1 MNSESVARTGCK
13 LLSIGPMPTRSST
26 VRRRPALAEVLGQAS
41 TDKRIDIL
49 RRLGK
54 CGSISE
60 AARQAGVSYK
70 AAWQALETLSNLAG
84 TPLLAKAVGGSGG
97 GGAQLTAAGEAVLQ
111 AAARLETARA
121 QVLATLANPARG
133 AVPGG
138 PGLAA
143 MALRTS
149 MRNQFPCTVQA
160 LRQTAG
166 QVRVALAL
174 PGGQL
179 LQARI
184 TRESAQLLQLAPGLA
199 VLALCK
205 ATAVQVA
212 PALAAAAGRNLLQG
226 QVLRASRAAAGGEVA
241 LTLPGPLSLVGFA
254 EAGTGLQPGQAAMA
268 GIDEAGVV
276 IAAAG

>member
-1 MNSESVARTGCK
+1 
-13 LLSIGPMPTRSST
+13 
-26 VRRRPALAEVLGQAS
+26 
-41 TDKRIDIL
+41 
-49 RRLGK
+49 
-54 CGSISE
+54 
-60 AARQAGVSYK
+60 
-70 AAWQALETLSNLAG
+70 
-84 TPLLAKAVGGSGG
+84 
-97 GGAQLTAAGEAVLQ
+97 
-111 AAARLETARA
+111 
-121 QVLATLANPARG
+121 
-133 AVPGG
+133 
-138 PGLAA
+138 
-143 MALRTS
+143 
-149 MRNQFPCTVQA
+149 
-160 LRQTAG
+160 
-166 QVRVALAL
+166 VALAL